1 MLGTWINVVAGVGA
15 LLWARAWG
23 GATRSKGGSSPASTR
38 GWQRIRWG
46 AAGLCAFIGLSGISH
61 SLPHQITGI
70 LRTLGIA
77 AVGLVLGNLT
87 GRLLG
92 LQRRLDAWGR
102 SLSRSPSGSVSDG
115 QGFRGALSA
124 GMLLALN
131 PLLIPAA
138 IQDGL
143 AQRWWGLALKSALD
157 AAALHAWA
165 RSLSPGSWSL
175 SLVML
180 ATPLCWQACWT
191 AGAGALASPLHSRGL
206 VDPLMMASSLLI
218 LCCTPAIA
226 GVRRA
231 ALADL
236 LPTLLWIPFL
246 ESSLRS

>member
-1 MLGTWINVVAGVGA
+1 L
-15 LLWARAWG
+15 
-23 GATRSKGGSSPASTR
+23 SPASAR
-38 GWQRIRWG
+38 GWRRIRWG
-46 AAGLCAFIGLSGISH
+46 AAGLCAFIGLAGIGH

-70 LRTLGIA
+70 LRSLGIA

-92 LQRRLDAWGR
+92 LQRRLDVWGK
-102 SLSRSPSGSVSDG
+102 SFSHGPSGSVSDG
-115 QGFRGALSA
+115 PGFTGARSA
-124 GMLLALN
+124 GVLLALN

-157 AAALHAWA
+157 AAALYAWA
-165 RSLSPGSWSL
+165 RSLSPRSWNL
-175 SLVML
+175 SLLML
-180 ATPLCWQACWT
+180 APPLCWQAVWT
-191 AGAGALASPLHSRGL
+191 AGAAALAGTLHSRGL
-206 VDPLMMASSLLI
+206 IDPLMMASSLLI